1 MFGGV
6 KLENKREPKEGSLG
20 LWRAVMLAPSS
31 YCGQISVGGTIGKEK
46 GMVGFTGEKEGK
58 EER

>member
-1 MFGGV
+1 M